1 MNYPAASCEVSEEVE
16 LFPMQLLVFAT
27 LILDVLLVRIR
38 HRHNGQE
45 STCKTISFC
54 FRLSRVQQ

>member
-27 LILDVLLVRIR
+27 LILDVLLDA
-38 HRHNGQE
+38 
-45 STCKTISFC
+45 
-54 FRLSRVQQ
+54 RLIAMLPDRADEVPGAPELSAP